1 MIPILMLLG
10 LSSASAFNN
19 TIRIDRT
26 LDLSDIG
33 IDVSQTFD
41 KLLSPS
47 GIVNQY
53 SLTLYLSTVYLTGY
67 ILVGKKTT
75 KIILDFLFYS
85 QDWFMPS

>member
-47 GIVNQY
+47 GIVNQ
-53 SLTLYLSTVYLTGY
+53 
-67 ILVGKKTT
+67 
-75 KIILDFLFYS
+75 
-85 QDWFMPS
+85 